1 MQTHFGAAPIRIRQA
16 RKADRARW
24 VRQSVIPD
32 PDGDE
37 LIALGAGGGVC
48 ADDARGCLAR
58 NFQASAALIV
68 NEAVITAFDR
78 IAAEPSFGQ
87 RKPPMC
93 AMIGQRH
100 GLACFGAV
108 EDDIL
113 TENCAAKRNASDLI
127 APGPHIPLI

>member
-1 MQTHFGAAPIRIRQA
+1 MQTHFGAAPIRVRQA

-24 VRQSVIPD
+24 VRQLVITD

-37 LIALGAGGGVC
+37 LIALDDGVGSD
-48 ADDARGCLAR
+48 ADAARRFLAR
-58 NFQASAALIV
+58 NFHASAALIV

-78 IAAEPSFGQ
+78 LAAEPSFGQ

-113 TENCAAKRNASDLI
+113 TQHRAAQRSEYGVI
-127 APGPHIPLI
+127 

>member
-1 MQTHFGAAPIRIRQA
+1 MQPQYRIGEA
-16 RKADRARW
+16 READRVRW
-24 VRQSVIPD
+24 VRQRMIAD

-37 LIALGAGGGVC
+37 LIALDDGVGFD
-48 ADDARGCLAR
+48 ADAARRFLAR
-58 NFQASAALIV
+58 NFHASADLVV

-78 IAAEPSFGQ
+78 VAVEPSFGQ

-93 AMIGQRH
+93 AMIGQCH

-113 TENCAAKRNASDLI
+113 TENRAAKRNASDLI
-127 APGPHIPLI
+127 APGPHIPLITQEH